1 MYMVGLKKIILKIC
15 WENNELNVT
24 QDYIQLMQKK
34 KAINNGNKHET
45 NKKKYKNKMAN
56 INPNT

>member
-34 KAINNGNKHET
+34 KAINNGNRHET
-45 NKKKYKNKMAN
+45 NKKKTKIKWQ
-56 INPNT
+56 T

>member
-1 MYMVGLKKIILKIC
+1 MYMVSLKKIIFKIC

-34 KAINNGNKHET
+34 KKAINNGNRHET
-45 NKKKYKNKMAN
+45 NKNKKTKIKA
-56 INPNT
+56 